1 MRFPLSSR
9 RSVLVALAT
18 LFVVISGLPGAGAAE
33 SRPNL
38 LLCIADDAS
47 WPHFGANGDKVVR
60 TPNFDRV
67 AREGVNFRNAFCSSP
82 SCTPSRGAL
91 LTGQHFW
98 RLKEGANLWSRWPT
112 NYAVYPELL
121 AKAGYHVGLKGKG
134 WGPGDFRFHGHRQNP
149 AGPAARDFGAFLTNK
164 PAGKPFCFWFG
175 STDPHRLYERGT
187 GVKAGLKIEDVRVPP
202 YLPDTPEVR
211 SDILD
216 YYFEIERFDRDIGE
230 MLKLLEVRGEL
241 NNTLVVITS
250 DNGWPFP
257 RGKATCYDAGTRM
270 PLAVRWPA
278 KVKSGR
284 VVDDF
289 VSLIDLAPTFLEA
302 AGLKAP
308 AEMNG
313 KSLLPL
319 LLSGKP
325 GQVGPS
331 RNKVYFGRERHAS
344 VRAGNVGYPV
354 RGIRTPEFL
363 YLRNYEPDRWPAG
376 DPPIYG
382 DVDQHHDIAGSPSKQ
397 AVVEHGGQPERVRL
411 FELAFGKRPAE
422 ELYDL
427 RVDPWQTNNVAGSA
441 RYAESQKRLREE
453 LGHALAETQD
463 LRALGKGAEFDRFH
477 YVTGAGANQA
487 RRD

>member
-1 MRFPLSSR
+1 MLAAIGASAAA
-9 RSVLVALAT
+9 VA
-18 LFVVISGLPGAGAAE
+18 GLGEVRAAE
-33 SRPNL
+33 SRPNIL
-38 LLCIADDAS
+38 FCIADDAS
-47 WPHFGANGDKVVR
+47 WHHFGANGDKVVR

-82 SCTPSRGAL
+82 SCTPSRGAV

-112 NYAVYPELL
+112 NFAVYPKLL

-134 WGPGDFRFHGHRQNP
+134 WGPGDVRFYGHEQNP
-149 AGPAARDFGAFLTNK
+149 AGPAARDFGAFLANK

-187 GVKAGLKIEDVRVPP
+187 GVKSGLKIEDVRVPP

-216 YYFEIERFDRDIGE
+216 YCFELERFDRDIGE
-230 MLKLLEVRGEL
+230 MLKLLEGRGEL

-278 KVKSGR
+278 KVKGGR

-289 VSLIDLAPTFLEA
+289 VSHIDLAPTFLEA
-302 AGLKAP
+302 AGLKASE
-308 AEMNG
+308 EMNG

-319 LLSGKP
+319 LASGRS
-325 GQVGPS
+325 GLIERARDGVL
-331 RNKVYFGRERHAS
+331 FGRERHAS
-344 VRAGNVGYPV
+344 VRAGNVGYPI
-354 RGIRTPEFL
+354 RGIRTADFL
-363 YLRNYEPDRWPAG
+363 YLRNYEPERWPAG
-376 DPPIYG
+376 DPPNYG
-382 DVDQHHDIAGSPSKQ
+382 DVDQHLNIEGSPSKQ
-397 AVVEHGGQPERVRL
+397 ATFEHGNEPGRKRL
-411 FELAFGKRPAE
+411 FDLAFGKRPAE

-427 RVDPWQTNNVAGSA
+427 KADPWQTNNLVGAAGYAEKRKALRTELDRTLVEAKDPRVAG
-441 RYAESQKRLREE
+441 
-453 LGHALAETQD
+453 
-463 LRALGKGAEFDRFH
+463 KGDAFDRYH
-477 YVTGAGANQA
+477 YVTGAGQN
-487 RRD
+487 RPGRGRN